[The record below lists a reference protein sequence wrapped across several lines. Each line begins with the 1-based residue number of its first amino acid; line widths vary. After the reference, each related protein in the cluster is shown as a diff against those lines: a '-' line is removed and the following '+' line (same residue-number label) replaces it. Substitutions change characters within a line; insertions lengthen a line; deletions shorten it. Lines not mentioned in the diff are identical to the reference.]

1 MAKVAITQSKLD
13 NLANAVST
21 ASGQATPLTIDQ
33 MTTIVGTLKAPTLQ
47 DKTVNITP
55 SETAQSQTIQADSN
69 YDGLDEVTVNVGA
82 VSSYYIGSDIP
93 RSAGGTVA
101 PTESEQT
108 AVNAGTYCE
117 ANVKVAAISQYY
129 VGSGIPRKNSE
140 SVIVN
145 GAVVSIPHG
154 YYGSDVSKTVS
165 SGSANMPTTLTDT
178 GAAIATA
185 TNTITISKTVSA
197 RPAVS
202 PGYIETGTQSNCDV
216 SLTASI
222 TTKEAETITP
232 SKTTQTIIP
241 AGTYLR
247 GAQTIDTIPS
257 QYYDMSGAMA
267 WLGKDAELI
276 DDAVYSK
283 TDTLANTNFNTWTPS
298 TTATTIVS
306 SATAK
311 TFVADLENYEY
322 YLLWD
327 CACDMDYT
335 NASPTLKAHFLF
347 SRCYLVQ
354 QIAKRPSTFAN
365 IQANNFDGNA
375 CTSLYTSN
383 FLRYYGTT
391 TGSVT
396 YSWAASYGIYF
407 GATNA
412 TFSNT
417 TSNTPTVTIKTPTV
431 SARCS
436 TTYFSTSNAAKVNQT
451 KSTWSISGKLY
462 RVKKEGIIRNIYD
475 HVVSLI
481 NT

>member
-33 MTTIVGTLKAPTLQ
+33 MTTIVGTLKAPVLQ
-47 DKTVNITP
+47 DKTVSITP
-55 SETAQSQTIQADSN
+55 TETAQSQTIQADSN

-82 VSSYYIGSDIP
+82 ISSSYVGTGVA
-93 RSAGGTVA
+93 RQAGKTVT
-101 PTESEQT
+101 PTENEQT
-108 AVNAGTYCE
+108 AVAGDTYCE
-117 ANVKVAAISQYY
+117 GQVKVGAISSNY
-129 VGSGIPRKNSE
+129 VGS
-140 SVIVN
+140 
-145 GAVVSIPHG
+145 SIPTRDATSLTESNGIVTVPRG
-154 YYGSDVSKTVS
+154 YYALQAQKAVS
-165 SGSANMPTTLTDT
+165 SGSSSMPQTLTDT

-185 TNTITISKTVSA
+185 TNTITLSKTVSA

-202 PGYIETGTQSNCDV
+202 PGYIVNGTLSNCDV
-216 SLTASI
+216 SLTASVS
-222 TTKEAETITP
+222 TQGAQTITP
-232 SKTTQTIIP
+232 SKTTQTVIP
-241 AGTYLR
+241 SGTYLT
-247 GAQTIDTIPS
+247 GAQTIDTIPA

-267 WLGKDAELI
+267 WLGKDAELV
-276 DDAVYSK
+276 DNAVYSK
-283 TDTLANTNFNTWTPS
+283 TDTLANTSFNTWTPS

-311 TFVADLENYEY
+311 TFEADLENYEY

-354 QIAKRPSTFAN
+354 QIVKRPSTFAN

-396 YSWAASYGIYF
+396 YSWAANYGIYF
-407 GATNA
+407 GAEAA
-412 TFSNT
+412 TFSNA

-436 TTYFSTSNAAKVNQT
+436 TTYFSTGNAAKVNKT
-451 KSTWSISGKLY
+451 NSTYSFSGKLY
-462 RVKKEGIIRNIYD
+462 RVKKKATLRCIYD
-475 HVVSLI
+475 NVVRLI
-481 NT
+481 NA